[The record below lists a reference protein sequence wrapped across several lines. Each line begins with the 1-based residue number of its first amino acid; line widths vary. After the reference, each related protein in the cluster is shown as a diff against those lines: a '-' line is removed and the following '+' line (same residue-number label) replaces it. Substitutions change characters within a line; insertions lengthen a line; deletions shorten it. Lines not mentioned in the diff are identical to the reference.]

1 MATLENVSPG
11 TAFGVFTP
19 ISSALNN
26 LPNGAGTIA
35 ALFNRQSST
44 AAQDVTGL
52 VTTSLSDWYHTL
64 TFNTDRLFDDDGLVG
79 LFETPTFS
87 STTGWYIIVVTWPA
101 GGAALD
107 RFHHVY
113 QTTPAGWTHSPSS
126 ANNGG
131 NRAGPGT
138 SSGAFRI
145 GYMGDNNHTSSSY
158 IALVAAWAGVALSD
172 AQCAELSVNN
182 KTSDWWNNSGGQPTL
197 LIECTSTTPTDI
209 GANPSTFSSIGSLTL
224 TGPNPTWTFD
234 GRGATVGPGSGPVS
248 KFNPVPLMSNQRI

>member
-11 TAFGVFTP
+11 TAFATFTP
-19 ISSALNN
+19 ISSALSG

-35 ALFNRQSST
+35 ALFNRQ
-44 AAQDVTGL
+44 AALASQDVTAL
-52 VTTSLSDWYHTL
+52 VNSALTNWYHSLTFLSDH
-64 TFNTDRLFDDDGLVG
+64 LFDDDGIVG
-79 LFETPTFS
+79 VNETPTWTT
-87 STTGWYIIVVTWPA
+87 TTGWYIIVVTWPS

-113 QTTPAGWTHSPSS
+113 QTTPAGWTHSNSA

-138 SSGAFRI
+138 GGHFRI
-145 GYMGDNNHTSSSY
+145 GYAGDNNHSSSTY
-158 IALVAAWAGVALSD
+158 YALVAAWAGVALSD

-197 LIECTSTTPTDI
+197 LIECNTATPTDI
-209 GANPSTFSSIGSLTL
+209 GANPSTFSSIGGLTL
-224 TGPNPTWTFD
+224 TGADPTWTFD
-234 GRGATVGPGSGPVS
+234 GRGSAEAPAEPTFVGSRRGPARVG
-248 KFNPVPLMSNQRI
+248 